1 MPEAPQNELVPAQ
14 RSPSK
19 MRHLLAR
26 LTRRETP
33 KWFLAS
39 AALLVLGGAW
49 LFLDTLEDVVTGDPL
64 VQIDV
69 LVHDTV
75 RTLRSGGADSFFVA
89 VTELGDLQVLGP
101 VIVAVLGWLLVG
113 RYWLAAAYW
122 LAAVG
127 VAEALVKVIKL
138 ALHRPRPEALYAGLE
153 QFSFPSGH
161 ATLSVVVYGFLAFM
175 LAGQASSR
183 LRLVIASAATLL
195 IGGIALSRLYLGV
208 HWMSDVVGGLSFG
221 AAWVAALAIAYV
233 YQRRELFRTGSLAVV
248 ALATLAAAA
257 AIHIGTSHGADL
269 LRHAAV
275 NSPPTLRR

>member
-1 MPEAPQNELVPAQ
+1 
-14 RSPSK
+14 
-19 MRHLLAR
+19 MRHLLTW
-26 LTRRETP
+26 LKRRETP
-33 KWFLAS
+33 KWFLAM
-39 AALLVLGGAW
+39 AALLVLGAAW
-49 LFLDTLEDVVTGDPL
+49 LFFDTLEDVVTGDPL
-64 VQIDV
+64 VQVDV

-75 RTLRSGGADSFFVA
+75 QTLRSADADSFFVA

-101 VIVAVLGWLLVG
+101 VVVAVLGWLLVG

-138 ALHRPRPEALYAGLE
+138 ALHRPRPDALYAGLE

-183 LRLVIASAATLL
+183 LRVVVASATTLL
-195 IGGIALSRLYLGV
+195 IGAIALSRLYLGV

-233 YQRRELFRTGSLAVV
+233 YQRREPLRTGSLRVV
-248 ALATLAAAA
+248 ALATLAAAG
-257 AIHIGTSHGADL
+257 AIHIGTSHAADL

-275 NSPPTLRR
+275 SSPPTPRK